1 MRFQSAGAFASLLL
15 FSRVAVGAAL
25 AERANSTLPIEDD
38 DTCDPDLEETV
49 TATVLPISSA
59 AALPTPTGVASNAES
74 APAPIANGTLPTSA
88 QEQLTTLTV
97 LSTQVRTVISCAPT
111 VTNCPADSSSLS
123 NLASTAPDQVST
135 VLVTDVVQLATTI
148 CPVTAAESVSSSVIS
163 VAATGGITGTTIT
176 QSASLPDSLPTD
188 APKPSG
194 TGAGAG
200 PQPSGEAATSSAIS
214 ADIPSESA
222 AIPPESAAEIPSGSA
237 IPPQESSSPETGASP
252 APPAPTGAVPQPPS
266 NSTGVRPFPIGNSS
280 IASVQEV
287 TSTVY
292 ATNLYTVTSCAASIT
307 NCPAGS
313 SVATEIVPVSTTVL
327 TTTLASS
334 ELASLSSVAAIT
346 GAPETTPAPGG
357 EQTTLT
363 VQVTHLHTVISCAPT
378 VTNCPAATATKE
390 ISEAIS
396 SHGSSAVQPVI
407 VTSIVGETTTVCPV
421 AEASSISS
429 EVGASL
435 SSAVVTTTVGGSASF
450 FIPGASSVQTAVA
463 SQATPVVSFLTV
475 SLGNGVEST
484 STKIVEQ
491 PQTVTNTIPQASASS
506 SVEAI
511 AGSSS
516 STAVI
521 VSVSPVVSV
530 ITITLS
536 DGFERTSTS
545 SLQVASTITTVVAV
559 PTTQAQETP
568 AAETPAQETPAQET
582 VHTTVLSTSIV
593 QVPSVVTVTVSG
605 IAQESSTVIESTSV
619 HTSIVEPSPS
629 APASQVVSNLVSTI
643 YETVT
648 SQIPVE
654 TILTVTLGDQVLT
667 STISTAAAVQTAE
680 NPAPPQVSTVYVTVG
695 SGSETSIMTS
705 TFTASEV
712 VAKETQTLTL
722 TGSAGIVSTYTLT
735 MSQAT
740 TVTQEAPKPTNQ
752 GNVASACVPS
762 TVTLVSVSTLCARSG
777 NACATATNLPLA
789 RF

>member
-25 AERANSTLPIEDD
+25 AERANATLPIEDD

-59 AALPTPTGVASNAES
+59 AAVPTPTGVASNAES

-176 QSASLPDSLPTD
+176 QSASLPGSLPTD
-188 APKPSG
+188 AAPSPSG

-200 PQPSGEAATSSAIS
+200 PQPSGEAAASSAIS

-222 AIPPESAAEIPSGSA
+222 AVPPESAAEIPSGSA

-287 TSTVY
+287 TSTV
-292 ATNLYTVTSCAASIT
+292 
-307 NCPAGS
+307 

-346 GAPETTPAPGG
+346 GAPETTPTPGG

-484 STKIVEQ
+484 STKIAEQ
-491 PQTVTNTIPQASASS
+491 PQTVTNTIPLASASS
-506 SVEAI
+506 SVEAV

-559 PTTQAQETP
+559 PTTP
-568 AAETPAQETPAQET
+568 AAETPVAETSAQET